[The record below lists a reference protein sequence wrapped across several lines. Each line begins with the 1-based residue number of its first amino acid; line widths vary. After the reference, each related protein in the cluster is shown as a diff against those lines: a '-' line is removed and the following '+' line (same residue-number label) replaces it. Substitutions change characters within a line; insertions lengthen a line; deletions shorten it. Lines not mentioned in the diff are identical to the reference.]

1 MTTSNNIVV
10 TNDTFTKYDF
20 SSIITE
26 VDKQQAMRII
36 KEIIDSGNYFE
47 NGPKYQTKENL
58 FARHEDCWLKLR
70 MSFIFSVFMYLK
82 TEVPIKNMQAW
93 SFMTS
98 NDTVE
103 DREDLWHTHHLTK
116 QNKSISGIFYLHIP
130 DDVENFDMSGTE
142 MAPNGMADPQR
153 VFVRPSPFSWLIYP
167 SNVYHRPTPPQ
178 SSQFRYIVAAD
189 MEF

>member
-1 MTTSNNIVV
+1 MLYL
-10 TNDTFTKYDF
+10 KK
-20 SSIITE
+20 IIILWGSRS
-26 VDKQQAMRII
+26 VKI
-36 KEIIDSGNYFE
+36 
-47 NGPKYQTKENL
+47 L
-58 FARHEDCWLKLR
+58 FLNQKKLR

-142 MAPNGMADPQR
+142 MAPNGMSDPQR